1 MNSKQVYGLSIRY
14 LILLV
19 LGVGISIF
27 YSVFNFLTVYPVT
40 WILMLFSGGTR
51 LFEGNLI
58 FFKGFYAEIISAC
71 VAGAAYYLLL
81 ILNLS
86 TPMKLKTRIKSI
98 LFLIFTFLVL
108 NIIRIAIF
116 TILLTTGFE
125 YFDLVHMAV
134 WYFGSTILVVLIWF
148 VNVWLFKI
156 KEIPVYSDVKEIWEE
171 IKIPTWPKGS
181 GVFL

>member
-1 MNSKQVYGLSIRY
+1 MNSKQASGLFVRY

-19 LGVGISIF
+19 LGLSISGF
-27 YSVFNFLTVYPVT
+27 YDLFNFLTVYPVT
-40 WILMLFSGGTR
+40 WILMIFSGGTR

-86 TPMKLKTRIKSI
+86 TPMKLQTRIKSV
-98 LFLIFTFLVL
+98 LFLMLTFLVL
-108 NIIRIAIF
+108 NIIRIVIF
-116 TILLTTGFE
+116 TILLTTGYE
-125 YFDLVHMAV
+125 YFDLAHKAV

-156 KEIPVYSDVKEIWEE
+156 KDIPVYSDVKEIWEE
-171 IKIPTWPKGS
+171 IK
-181 GVFL
+181 